1 MWIGDSM
8 NNNEV
13 LKEFIDIY
21 NQTTVLGGKLIFSN
35 KLINIQQFSLSG
47 ELQMYYQHTI
57 LEEDCYFNNRR
68 FNLILLPLGSEF
80 TTVEHWALQDFEEFV
95 NQDYKIF
102 ACTDSDAIIFCDI
115 RDSKSP
121 VYAGR
126 PGDSDFYKL
135 SDSLTEFL
143 EFYIKFTK
151 MQQKNKFDNSLD
163 YFKATEALIEK
174 CISENAQETAKR
186 FLLM

>member
-1 MWIGDSM
+1 M
-8 NNNEV
+8 NNHEI
-13 LKEFIDIY
+13 LKEFVDIY
-21 NQTTVLGGKLIFSN
+21 SKTTILGGKLYFLPE
-35 KLINIQQFSLSG
+35 KINIQQTTLSG
-47 ELQMYYQHTI
+47 ELLDYYQH
-57 LEEDCYFNNRR
+57 LEMTEDCYFRNRR
-68 FNLILLPLGSEF
+68 FNLVLLPHNSEQ
-80 TTVEHWALQDFEEFV
+80 TTVEAWALQDFAEFV